1 MGALSSIRSLGGKK
15 DGGDYKNKIVVALKE
30 IEFQRRELEG
40 LKGRLSE
47 RRQKLFDSTVRA
59 LQDKNRPRANVYA
72 NEHNEVRKTIR
83 IVEGSELA
91 LMQVSLRLQS
101 IMEVGDAMV
110 HVTAAFRSLKTVSK
124 TMEEFAPALD
134 ATSASINNTLTE
146 TMAQMGQI
154 SPSKTVDVHTE
165 NAEELV
171 DQARRFAE
179 EQAEELKR
187 SLHVMPG
194 RYEAEIHQSQAGEA
208 AEEAM
213 MDDRIPI
220 LATGDDEEEG
230 SVVLGTIFGPPADPK
245 VEGEVLNYATTHEG
259 VIDISETS
267 VSLGIP
273 QDEVEHTMIRLVAAG
288 KIKSQARRGSD

>member
-30 IEFQRRELEG
+30 IELQRRELEG

-59 LQDKNRPRANVYA
+59 LQDKNRPKANVYA
-72 NEHNEVRKTIR
+72 GEHNEVRKTIR

-154 SPSKTVDVHTE
+154 SPNITVDVHTE

-179 EQAEELKR
+179 EQAEALKR

-194 RYEAEIHQSQAGEA
+194 RYEAEIHQTETGE
-208 AEEAM
+208 EGPE
-213 MDDRIPI
+213 DRIPI

-230 SVVLGTIFGPPADPK
+230 SVVLGTIFGPPTDPK

-288 KIKSQARRGSD
+288 KIKSQARGSDR